1 MDKSIRQKWVKLYKD
16 DRKLDFMFYREN
28 KEMNNFISLLDNTL
42 QLNKEDDKSDEEPV
56 PEVKVTADETP
67 RIPKSSSM
75 PSKLTYLT

>member
-1 MDKSIRQKWVKLYKD
+1 
-16 DRKLDFMFYREN
+16 
-28 KEMNNFISLLDNTL
+28 MNNFISLLDNTL

-75 PSKLTYLT
+75 PSKLT